1 MNVDLKAPVTQYGL
15 VTLSYWA
22 FTLSDGALRMLVV
35 LFFHQL
41 GYSPIEIAGL
51 LVLYELFGVIT
62 NLYAGWLATSIGLTV
77 TMQMGLALQIAAL
90 VMLMVDSSVLNVVY
104 VMVAQALSGIGKDL
118 NKMGA
123 KASIK
128 SLVPADAQGQLYHW
142 IALLTG
148 SKNALK
154 GVGFFLGGWLLAT
167 VGFQNAVAA
176 MASVLAAVLVLS
188 ILLLERSTGI
198 AKQPQPFK
206 HLFSKSSAVNRLSA
220 ARFFL
225 FGSRDIWFVV
235 ALPVFLQSQLQWSYV
250 QVGTMMAAWVIA
262 YGVVQ
267 TVAPKVTIIGKT
279 VKDTNITHPSGR
291 TAFRWVAILCLVPGV
306 IACGLYAAGSDATLV
321 AIGLVSGLLV
331 FGALFAIN
339 SSIHSYL
346 IVAYAREDGASLDV
360 GFYYMCNAA
369 GRLVGTLLSG
379 LVYQQFGLA
388 ACLLLSSAMLITTA
402 IISKK
407 LPG

>member
-1 MNVDLKAPVTQYGL
+1 MNFNLKAPATQYGL

-62 NLYAGWLATSIGLTV
+62 NLYAGWLATNIGLTV
-77 TMQMGLALQIAAL
+77 TMQMGLTLQIAAL
-90 VMLMVDSSVLNVVY
+90 LMLTVDSSILNVVY

-118 NKMGA
+118 NKMAA

-176 MASVLAAVLVLS
+176 MATALAGVLILS
-188 ILLLERSTGI
+188 FLLLDRSTGI
-198 AKQPQPFK
+198 AKKPQPFQ

-225 FGSRDIWFVV
+225 FGSRDVWFVV
-235 ALPVFLQSQLQWSYV
+235 ALPVFLQSQLQWNYV

-279 VKDTNITHPSGR
+279 IKDSNITHPSGR
-291 TAFRWVAILCLVPGV
+291 TAFRWVSILCLIPAA
-306 IACGLYAAGSDATLV
+306 IAGGLYTAGSDTSLV
-321 AIGLVSGLLV
+321 ATGLVSGLLV

-346 IVAYAREDGASLDV
+346 IVAYAREDGTSLDV

-379 LVYQQFGLA
+379 LIYQQFGLA
-388 ACLLLSSAMLITTA
+388 ACLLLSSGMLITTA
-402 IISKK
+402 VISKK

>member
-1 MNVDLKAPVTQYGL
+1 MNFNLKAPATQYGL
-15 VTLSYWA
+15 VTLSYWT

-62 NLYAGWLATSIGLTV
+62 NLYAGWLATNIGLTV
-77 TMQMGLALQIAAL
+77 TMQMGLTLQIAAL
-90 VMLMVDSSVLNVVY
+90 LMLTVDSSILNVVY

-118 NKMGA
+118 NKMAA

-176 MASVLAAVLVLS
+176 MATALTGVLILS
-188 ILLLERSTGI
+188 FLMLDRSTGI
-198 AKQPQPFK
+198 AKKPQPFQ

-225 FGSRDIWFVV
+225 FGSRDVWFVV
-235 ALPVFLQSQLQWSYV
+235 ALPVFLQSQLQWNYV

-279 VKDTNITHPSGR
+279 IKDSNITHPSGR
-291 TAFRWVAILCLVPGV
+291 TAFRWVSILCLIPAA
-306 IACGLYAAGSDATLV
+306 IAGGLYTAGSDTSLV
-321 AIGLVSGLLV
+321 ATGLVSGLLV

-346 IVAYAREDGASLDV
+346 IVAYAREDGTSLDV

-379 LVYQQFGLA
+379 LIYQQFGLA
-388 ACLLLSSAMLITTA
+388 ACLLLSSGMLITTA
-402 IISKK
+402 VISKK

>member
-1 MNVDLKAPVTQYGL
+1 MNFDLKAPVTQYGL

-90 VMLMVDSSVLNVVY
+90 LLLTVDSSILNLVY

-167 VGFQNAVAA
+167 VGFQNAVAV
-176 MASVLAAVLVLS
+176 MATALGTMLILSVL
-188 ILLLERSTGI
+188 LLDRSTGI
-198 AKQPQPFK
+198 AKKPQPFQ

-225 FGSRDIWFVV
+225 FGSRDVWFVV

-267 TVAPKVTIIGKT
+267 AVAPKVTIVGKT
-279 VKDTNITHPSGR
+279 IKDSNMTQPSGR
-291 TAFRWVAILCLVPGV
+291 TAFRWVALLCLVPAT
-306 IACGLYAAGSDATLV
+306 IAGGLYAAGSNTSLL

-379 LVYQQFGLA
+379 LIYQQFGLA
-388 ACLLLSSAMLITTA
+388 ACLLLSSAMLIITA
-402 IISKK
+402 VISKK

>member
-1 MNVDLKAPVTQYGL
+1 MNFDLKAPATQYGL

-62 NLYAGWLATSIGLTV
+62 NLYAGWLATHIGLTV

-90 VMLMVDSSVLNVVY
+90 LMLTVDSSILNVVY

-176 MASVLAAVLVLS
+176 MATALGRCAD
-188 ILLLERSTGI
+188 T
-198 AKQPQPFK
+198 QF
-206 HLFSKSSAVNRLSA
+206 SA
-220 ARFFL
+220 ARPQH
-225 FGSRDIWFVV
+225 RDSQKTSAVPTSV
-235 ALPVFLQSQLQWSYV
+235 LQEQRSQSAQCS
-250 QVGTMMAAWVIA
+250 
-262 YGVVQ
+262 
-267 TVAPKVTIIGKT
+267 
-279 VKDTNITHPSGR
+279 
-291 TAFRWVAILCLVPGV
+291 AILSVWLTGCLVCCGTAGIFAEP
-306 IACGLYAAGSDATLV
+306 IAMELCAGGD
-321 AIGLVSGLLV
+321 
-331 FGALFAIN
+331 
-339 SSIHSYL
+339 H
-346 IVAYAREDGASLDV
+346 D
-360 GFYYMCNAA
+360 
-369 GRLVGTLLSG
+369 GRLGNRLRCGANSG
-379 LVYQQFGLA
+379 
-388 ACLLLSSAMLITTA
+388 
-402 IISKK
+402 
-407 LPG
+407 P

>member
-1 MNVDLKAPVTQYGL
+1 MNFNLKAPVTQYSL

-62 NLYAGWLATSIGLTV
+62 NLYAGWLATAIGLTV
-77 TMQMGLALQIAAL
+77 TMQMGLVLQIVAL
-90 VMLMVDSSVLNVVY
+90 TMLMVDSSVLTVVY

-128 SLVPADAQGQLYHW
+128 SLVPADAQGRLYRW

-167 VGFQNAVAA
+167 VGFQYAVAT
-176 MASVLAAVLVLS
+176 MAAALAVVLVLS
-188 ILLLERSTGI
+188 ILLLDRNTGI
-198 AKQPQPFK
+198 AQNPKPFK
-206 HLFSKSSAVNRLSA
+206 HLCSTSSAVNRLSA

-235 ALPVFLQSQLQWSYV
+235 ALPVFLQSQLEWSYV

-279 VKDTNITHPSGR
+279 AKANITHPSGR
-291 TAFRWVAILCLVPGV
+291 TAFRWVAALCLVPAA
-306 IACGLYAAGSDATLV
+306 IASGLYVAGDNHSMLAT
-321 AIGLVSGLLV
+321 GLVSGLLV

-388 ACLLLSSAMLITTA
+388 ACLLLSSLMLVATA
-402 IISKK
+402 VISKK

>member
-1 MNVDLKAPVTQYGL
+1 MNVDLKAPVSQYTL

-41 GYSPIEIAGL
+41 GYSPIEIAGV

-62 NLYAGWLATSIGLTV
+62 NLYAGWLATTIGLSV
-77 TMQMGLALQIAAL
+77 TMQMGLGLQIAAL
-90 VMLMVDSSVLNVVY
+90 VMLMVDSSILNVVY
-104 VMVAQALSGIGKDL
+104 VMAAQALSGIGKDL

-128 SLVPADAQGQLYHW
+128 SLVPADAQGRLYRW

-167 VGFQNAVAA
+167 VGFQHAVAI
-176 MASVLAAVLVLS
+176 MASVLGLVLALS
-188 ILLLERSTGI
+188 ILLLDRTTGI
-198 AKQPQPFK
+198 AKKPQPFK

-235 ALPVFLQSQLQWSYV
+235 ALPVFLQSQLQWSYI
-250 QVGTMMAAWVIA
+250 QVGSMMAAWVIA

-267 TVAPKVTIIGKT
+267 TVAPKVTVIGKT
-279 VKDTNITHPSGR
+279 VKDSNITHPSGR
-291 TAFRWVAILCLVPGV
+291 TAFRWVALLCLVPAA
-306 IACGLYAAGSDATLV
+306 IAGGLYAAGSNISLV
-321 AIGLVSGLLV
+321 ATGLVSGLLV

-388 ACLLLSSAMLITTA
+388 ACLLLSSGMLIATA
-402 IISKK
+402 VISKK
-407 LPG
+407 LPN

>member
-1 MNVDLKAPVTQYGL
+1 MNFDLKTPVTQYSL

-62 NLYAGWLATSIGLTV
+62 NLYAGWLATAIGLTV
-77 TMQMGLALQIAAL
+77 TMQMGLALQIVAL
-90 VMLMVDSSVLNVVY
+90 AMLMVDSSVLNVIY

-128 SLVPADAQGQLYHW
+128 SLVPAEAQGRLYRW

-167 VGFQNAVAA
+167 VGFQYAVAT
-176 MASVLAAVLVLS
+176 MATALAVVLVLS
-188 ILLLERSTGI
+188 ILLLDRTTGI
-198 AKQPQPFK
+198 AQKPKPFQ
-206 HLFSKSSAVNRLSA
+206 HLFSASSAVNRLSA

-250 QVGTMMAAWVIA
+250 QVGSMMATWVIA

-279 VKDTNITHPSGR
+279 SKANITHPSGR
-291 TAFRWVAILCLVPGV
+291 TAFRWVALLCLVPAA
-306 IACGLYAAGSDATLV
+306 IAGGLYAVGDNPSMLAT
-321 AIGLVSGLLV
+321 GLVSGLLV

-388 ACLLLSSAMLITTA
+388 ACLLLSSVMLIATA
-402 IISKK
+402 VISKK

>member
-1 MNVDLKAPVTQYGL
+1 MNFNLKAPATQYGL

-62 NLYAGWLATSIGLTV
+62 NLYAGWLATNIGLTV

-90 VMLMVDSSVLNVVY
+90 LMLTVDSSILNVVY

-118 NKMGA
+118 NKMAA

-176 MASVLAAVLVLS
+176 MATALTGVLILS
-188 ILLLERSTGI
+188 FLLLDRSTGI
-198 AKQPQPFK
+198 AKKPQPFQ

-225 FGSRDIWFVV
+225 FGSRDVWFVV
-235 ALPVFLQSQLQWSYV
+235 ALPVFLQSQLQWNYV

-279 VKDTNITHPSGR
+279 IKDSNITHASGR
-291 TAFRWVAILCLVPGV
+291 TAFRWVSILCLIPAA
-306 IACGLYAAGSDATLV
+306 IAGGLYTAGSDTSLV
-321 AIGLVSGLLV
+321 ATGLVSGLLV

-379 LVYQQFGLA
+379 LIYQQFGLA
-388 ACLLLSSAMLITTA
+388 ACLLLSSGMLITTA
-402 IISKK
+402 VISKK

>member
-1 MNVDLKAPVTQYGL
+1 MNFDLKAPVTQYGL

-90 VMLMVDSSVLNVVY
+90 LLLTVDSSILNLVY

-167 VGFQNAVAA
+167 VGFQNAVAV
-176 MASVLAAVLVLS
+176 MATALGTMLILSVL
-188 ILLLERSTGI
+188 LLDRSTGI
-198 AKQPQPFK
+198 AKKPQPFQ

-225 FGSRDIWFVV
+225 FGSRDVWFVV

-262 YGVVQ
+262 YGVAQ
-267 TVAPKVTIIGKT
+267 AVAPKVTIVGKT
-279 VKDTNITHPSGR
+279 IKDSNMTQPSGR
-291 TAFRWVAILCLVPGV
+291 TAFRWVALLCLVPAT
-306 IACGLYAAGSDATLV
+306 IAGGLYAAGSNTSLL

-379 LVYQQFGLA
+379 LIYQQFGLA
-388 ACLLLSSAMLITTA
+388 ACLLLSSAMLIITA
-402 IISKK
+402 VISKK

>member
-1 MNVDLKAPVTQYGL
+1 MNFDLKAPATQYGL

-62 NLYAGWLATSIGLTV
+62 NLYAGWLATTIGLTV

-90 VMLMVDSSVLNVVY
+90 LLLTVDSSILNVVY

-167 VGFQNAVAA
+167 VGFQNAVAV
-176 MASVLAAVLVLS
+176 MATALGAVLILSVL
-188 ILLLERSTGI
+188 LLDRSTGI
-198 AKQPQPFK
+198 AKKSQPFQ
-206 HLFSKSSAVNRLSA
+206 HLFSKSSAVNRLST

-225 FGSRDIWFVV
+225 FGSRDVWFVV

-262 YGVVQ
+262 YGMVQ
-267 TVAPKVTIIGKT
+267 AVAPKVTIVGKT
-279 VKDTNITHPSGR
+279 IKDSNMTQPSGR
-291 TAFRWVAILCLVPGV
+291 TAFRWVALLCLVPAA
-306 IACGLYAAGSDATLV
+306 IAGGLYVAGSNTSLL

-379 LVYQQFGLA
+379 LIYQQFGLA
-388 ACLLLSSAMLITTA
+388 ACLLLSSGMLITTA
-402 IISKK
+402 VISKK

>member
-1 MNVDLKAPVTQYGL
+1 MNFDLKAPVTQYGL

-90 VMLMVDSSVLNVVY
+90 LLLTVDSSILNLVY

-167 VGFQNAVAA
+167 VGFQNAVAV
-176 MASVLAAVLVLS
+176 MATALGTMLILSVL
-188 ILLLERSTGI
+188 LLDRSTGI
-198 AKQPQPFK
+198 AKKPQPFQ

-225 FGSRDIWFVV
+225 FGSRDVWFVV

-279 VKDTNITHPSGR
+279 IKDSNITHPSGR
-291 TAFRWVAILCLVPGV
+291 TAFRWVSILCLIPAA
-306 IACGLYAAGSDATLV
+306 IACGLYTAGSDTSLV
-321 AIGLVSGLLV
+321 ATGLVSGLLV

-379 LVYQQFGLA
+379 LIYQQFGLA
-388 ACLLLSSAMLITTA
+388 ACLLVSSGMLITTA
-402 IISKK
+402 VISKK

>member
-1 MNVDLKAPVTQYGL
+1 
-15 VTLSYWA
+15 
-22 FTLSDGALRMLVV
+22 
-35 LFFHQL
+35 
-41 GYSPIEIAGL
+41 
-51 LVLYELFGVIT
+51 
-62 NLYAGWLATSIGLTV
+62 
-77 TMQMGLALQIAAL
+77 MQMGLTLQIAAL
-90 VMLMVDSSVLNVVY
+90 LMLTVDSSILNVVY

-118 NKMGA
+118 NKMSA

-176 MASVLAAVLVLS
+176 MAIALAGVLILS
-188 ILLLERSTGI
+188 FLLLDRSTGI
-198 AKQPQPFK
+198 AKKPQPFQ

-225 FGSRDIWFVV
+225 FGSRDVWFVV

-279 VKDTNITHPSGR
+279 IKDSNITHPSGR
-291 TAFRWVAILCLVPGV
+291 TAFRWVSILCLIPAA
-306 IACGLYAAGSDATLV
+306 IACGLYTAGSDTSLV
-321 AIGLVSGLLV
+321 ATGLVSGLLV

-379 LVYQQFGLA
+379 LIYQQFGLA
-388 ACLLLSSAMLITTA
+388 ACLLVSSGMLITTA
-402 IISKK
+402 VISKK

>member
-1 MNVDLKAPVTQYGL
+1 MNFNLKAPVTQYGL

-62 NLYAGWLATSIGLTV
+62 NLYAGWLATSIGVTV

-90 VMLMVDSSVLNVVY
+90 AMLMVDSSILIVVY

-128 SLVPADAQGQLYHW
+128 SLVPADAQGRLYRW

-167 VGFQNAVAA
+167 VGFQHAVAV
-176 MASVLAAVLVLS
+176 MACVLAAVLVLS
-188 ILLLERSTGI
+188 ILLLDRTTGI

-225 FGSRDIWFVV
+225 FGSRDVWFVV
-235 ALPVFLQSQLQWSYV
+235 ALPVFLQSQLQWNYV

-279 VKDTNITHPSGR
+279 IKDSNITHPSGR
-291 TAFRWVAILCLVPGV
+291 TAFRWVSILCLIPAA
-306 IACGLYAAGSDATLV
+306 IAGGLYTAGSDASLIAT
-321 AIGLVSGLLV
+321 GLVSGLLV

-346 IVAYAREDGASLDV
+346 IVAYAREDGTSLDV

-379 LVYQQFGLA
+379 LIYQQFGLA
-388 ACLLLSSAMLITTA
+388 ACLLLSSGMLITTA
-402 IISKK
+402 VISKK

>member
-1 MNVDLKAPVTQYGL
+1 MNFNLKAPVTQYSL

-62 NLYAGWLATSIGLTV
+62 NLYAGWLATAIGLTV
-77 TMQMGLALQIAAL
+77 TMQMGLVLQIVAL
-90 VMLMVDSSVLNVVY
+90 TMLMVDSSVLTVVY

-128 SLVPADAQGQLYHW
+128 SLVPADAQGRLYRW
-142 IALLTG
+142 ITLLTG

-167 VGFQNAVAA
+167 VGFQYAVAT
-176 MASVLAAVLVLS
+176 MAAALAVVLVLS
-188 ILLLERSTGI
+188 ILLLDRNTGI
-198 AKQPQPFK
+198 AQNPKPFK
-206 HLFSKSSAVNRLSA
+206 HLCSTSSAVNRLSA

-235 ALPVFLQSQLQWSYV
+235 AVPVFFHEHLHWSFT
-250 QVGTMMAAWVIA
+250 QVGTFHAVWVIA
-262 YGVVQ
+262 YGAVQ
-267 TVAPKVTIIGKT
+267 SSAPKLLKSADGSKEDKNKAFKLSLTLCISMGLII
-279 VKDTNITHPSGR
+279 
-291 TAFRWVAILCLVPGV
+291 
-306 IACGLYAAGSDATLV
+306 AGSAIFGYNSYILV
-321 AIGLVSGLLV
+321 GGLMV
-331 FGALFAIN
+331 FGFFFALN
-339 SSIHSYL
+339 SSFHSYL
-346 IVAYAREDGASLDV
+346 ILSFSKSDKAAMSV
-360 GFYYMCNAA
+360 GFYYMANAI
-369 GRLVGTLLSG
+369 GRLFGTLLSG
-379 LVYQQFGLA
+379 ILYQVGGLM
-388 ACLLLSSAMLITTA
+388 ACLIGSLSFLVITSF
-402 IISKK
+402 ISKK
-407 LPG
+407 LNSQK

>member
-1 MNVDLKAPVTQYGL
+1 MNLDLKAPVTQYGL

-51 LVLYELFGVIT
+51 LVFYELFGVMT
-62 NLYAGWLATSIGLTV
+62 NFCAGWLATAIGLTV
-77 TMQMGLALQIAAL
+77 TMQMGLALQIVAL
-90 VMLMVDSSVLNVVY
+90 SMLMVDSSVLNVAY

-128 SLVPADAQGQLYHW
+128 SLVPTDAQGRLYRW

-167 VGFQNAVAA
+167 VGFQHAVAT
-176 MASVLAAVLVLS
+176 MAAALGGVLILSVL
-188 ILLLERSTGI
+188 LLDRTTGI
-198 AKQPQPFK
+198 AKKPQPFK
-206 HLFSKSSAVNRLSA
+206 HLFSTSSAVNRLSA

-235 ALPVFLQSQLQWSYV
+235 ALPVFLQSQLQWNYV
-250 QVGTMMAAWVIA
+250 QVGSMMAAWVIA

-267 TVAPKVTIIGKT
+267 TVAPKITIIGKT
-279 VKDTNITHPSGR
+279 VRDSNITHPSGR
-291 TAFRWVAILCLVPGV
+291 TAFRWVTALCLVPGA
-306 IACGLYAAGSDATLV
+306 IAGSLYLADSNASTVATSLV
-321 AIGLVSGLLV
+321 AGLFV
-331 FGALFAIN
+331 FGALFAVN

-379 LVYQQFGLA
+379 LVYQQFGLG
-388 ACLLLSSAMLITTA
+388 ACLLLSSAMLIATA
-402 IISKK
+402 VISKK

>member
-1 MNVDLKAPVTQYGL
+1 
-15 VTLSYWA
+15 
-22 FTLSDGALRMLVV
+22 MLVV

-62 NLYAGWLATSIGLTV
+62 NLYAGWLATTIGLTV
-77 TMQMGLALQIAAL
+77 TMQMGLVLQISAL
-90 VMLMVDSSVLNVVY
+90 LMLTVDSSILNVVY

-167 VGFQNAVAA
+167 VGFQNAVAV
-176 MASVLAAVLVLS
+176 MATALGGVLILSVL
-188 ILLLERSTGI
+188 LLDRSTGI
-198 AKQPQPFK
+198 AKKPQPFQ

-225 FGSRDIWFVV
+225 FGSRDVWFVV

-279 VKDTNITHPSGR
+279 IKDSNMTHPSGR
-291 TAFRWVAILCLVPGV
+291 TALRWVALLCLVPAA
-306 IACGLYAAGSDATLV
+306 IAGGLYVAGSNTSLL

-379 LVYQQFGLA
+379 LIYQQFGLA
-388 ACLLLSSAMLITTA
+388 ACLLLSSGMLITTA
-402 IISKK
+402 VISKK

>member
-1 MNVDLKAPVTQYGL
+1 MNFNLKAPVTQYGL

-62 NLYAGWLATSIGLTV
+62 NLYAGWLATSIGVTV

-90 VMLMVDSSVLNVVY
+90 AMLMVDSSILNVVY

-128 SLVPADAQGQLYHW
+128 SLVPADAQGRLYRW

-167 VGFQNAVAA
+167 VGFQHAVAV
-176 MASVLAAVLVLS
+176 MACVLAAVLVLS
-188 ILLLERSTGI
+188 ILLLDRTTGI

-206 HLFSKSSAVNRLSA
+206 HLFSKISAVNRLSA

-225 FGSRDIWFVV
+225 FGSRDVWFVV

-250 QVGTMMAAWVIA
+250 QVGSMMAAWVIA

-267 TVAPKVTIIGKT
+267 TLAPKITLIGKT
-279 VKDTNITHPSGR
+279 VEDSNITHPSGR
-291 TAFRWVAILCLVPGV
+291 TAFRWVALLCLVPAV
-306 IACGLYAAGSDATLV
+306 IAGGLYAAGSHTNLV
-321 AIGLVSGLLV
+321 ATGLVSGLLV
-331 FGALFAIN
+331 FGAVFAIN

-388 ACLLLSSAMLITTA
+388 ACLLLSSVMLIATA
-402 IISKK
+402 VISKK

>member
-1 MNVDLKAPVTQYGL
+1 MNFDLKAPATQYGL

-62 NLYAGWLATSIGLTV
+62 NLYAGWLATTIGLTV
-77 TMQMGLALQIAAL
+77 TMQMGLVLQISAL
-90 VMLMVDSSVLNVVY
+90 LMLTVDSSILNVVY

-167 VGFQNAVAA
+167 VGFQNAVAV
-176 MASVLAAVLVLS
+176 MATALGGVLILSVL
-188 ILLLERSTGI
+188 LLDRSTGI
-198 AKQPQPFK
+198 AKKPQPFQ

-225 FGSRDIWFVV
+225 FGSRDVWFVV

-279 VKDTNITHPSGR
+279 IKDSNMTHPSGR
-291 TAFRWVAILCLVPGV
+291 TALRWVALLCLVPAA
-306 IACGLYAAGSDATLV
+306 IAGGLYVAGSNTSLL

-379 LVYQQFGLA
+379 LIYQQFGLA
-388 ACLLLSSAMLITTA
+388 ACLLLSSGMLITTA
-402 IISKK
+402 VISKK

>member
-1 MNVDLKAPVTQYGL
+1 MNFDLKAPATQYGL

-62 NLYAGWLATSIGLTV
+62 NLYAGWLATTIGLTV

-90 VMLMVDSSVLNVVY
+90 LMLTVDSSILNVVY

-167 VGFQNAVAA
+167 VGFQNAVAV
-176 MASVLAAVLVLS
+176 MATALGGVLILSVL
-188 ILLLERSTGI
+188 LLDRSTGI
-198 AKQPQPFK
+198 AKKPQPFQ

-225 FGSRDIWFVV
+225 FGSRDVWFVV

-279 VKDTNITHPSGR
+279 IKDSNMTHPSGR
-291 TAFRWVAILCLVPGV
+291 TALRWVALLCLVPAA
-306 IACGLYAAGSDATLV
+306 IAGGLYVAGSNTSLL

-379 LVYQQFGLA
+379 LIYQQFGLA
-388 ACLLLSSAMLITTA
+388 ACLLLSSGMLITTA
-402 IISKK
+402 VISKK

>member
-1 MNVDLKAPVTQYGL
+1 MNFNLKAPATQYGL

-62 NLYAGWLATSIGLTV
+62 NLYAGWLATNIGLTV

-90 VMLMVDSSVLNVVY
+90 LMLTVDSSILNVVY

-118 NKMGA
+118 NKMAA

-176 MASVLAAVLVLS
+176 MATALAGVLILS
-188 ILLLERSTGI
+188 FLLLDRSTGI
-198 AKQPQPFK
+198 AKKPQPFQ

-225 FGSRDIWFVV
+225 FGSRDVWFVV
-235 ALPVFLQSQLQWSYV
+235 ALPVFLQSQLQWNYV

-279 VKDTNITHPSGR
+279 IKDSNITHPSGR
-291 TAFRWVAILCLVPGV
+291 TAFRWVSILCLIPAA
-306 IACGLYAAGSDATLV
+306 IAGGLYTAGSDTSLV
-321 AIGLVSGLLV
+321 ATGLVSGLLV

-346 IVAYAREDGASLDV
+346 IVAYAREDGTSLDV

-379 LVYQQFGLA
+379 LIYQQFGLA
-388 ACLLLSSAMLITTA
+388 ACLLLSSGMLITTA
-402 IISKK
+402 VISKK

>member
-1 MNVDLKAPVTQYGL
+1 MNFDLKTPATQYGL

-62 NLYAGWLATSIGLTV
+62 NLYAGWLATHIGLTV
-77 TMQMGLALQIAAL
+77 TMQMGLTLQIAAL
-90 VMLMVDSSVLNVVY
+90 LMLTVDSSILNVIY

-118 NKMGA
+118 NKMSA

-176 MASVLAAVLVLS
+176 MAIALAGVLILS
-188 ILLLERSTGI
+188 FLLLDRSTGI
-198 AKQPQPFK
+198 AKKPQPFQ

-225 FGSRDIWFVV
+225 FGSRDVWFVV
-235 ALPVFLQSQLQWSYV
+235 ALPVFLQSQFN
-250 QVGTMMAAWVIA
+250 GAMC
-262 YGVVQ
+262 
-267 TVAPKVTIIGKT
+267 
-279 VKDTNITHPSGR
+279 
-291 TAFRWVAILCLVPGV
+291 RWGP
-306 IACGLYAAGSDATLV
+306 
-321 AIGLVSGLLV
+321 
-331 FGALFAIN
+331 
-339 SSIHSYL
+339 
-346 IVAYAREDGASLDV
+346 
-360 GFYYMCNAA
+360 
-369 GRLVGTLLSG
+369 
-379 LVYQQFGLA
+379 
-388 ACLLLSSAMLITTA
+388 
-402 IISKK
+402 
-407 LPG
+407 

>member
-1 MNVDLKAPVTQYGL
+1 MNIDLKTPVSQYSL

-41 GYSPIEIAGL
+41 GYSPIDIAAL
-51 LVLYELFGVIT
+51 LVFYELFGVIT
-62 NLYAGWLATSIGLTV
+62 NLYAGWLATAIGLSV
-77 TMQMGLALQIAAL
+77 TMQMGLALQIVAL
-90 VMLMVDSSVLNVVY
+90 GMLMVDSSILNVIY

-128 SLVPADAQGQLYHW
+128 SLVPADAQGRLYRW

-154 GVGFFLGGWLLAT
+154 GVGFFLGGWLLST
-167 VGFQNAVAA
+167 VGFQYAVGTMAA
-176 MASVLAAVLVLS
+176 ALSVVLVLS
-188 ILLLERSTGI
+188 ILLLDRSTGI
-198 AKQPQPFK
+198 AKKPKPFQ
-206 HLFSKSSAVNRLSA
+206 HLFSTSSAVNRLSA

-250 QVGTMMAAWVIA
+250 QVGTLMAAWVIA
-262 YGVVQ
+262 YGIVQ
-267 TVAPKVTIIGKT
+267 TVAPKITIIGKT
-279 VKDTNITHPSGR
+279 AKGNITHPSGR
-291 TAFRWVAILCLVPGV
+291 TAFRWVAILCLVPGA
-306 IACGLYAAGSDATLV
+306 IAWGVYAAGLDTSML
-321 AIGLVSGLLV
+321 AIGLVSGLLL

-346 IVAYAREDGASLDV
+346 IVAYAREDGTSLDV

-379 LVYQQFGLA
+379 LVYQQFGLV
-388 ACLLLSSAMLITTA
+388 ACLVLSSAMLIVTA
-402 IISKK
+402 VISRK
-407 LPG
+407 LTA

>member
-1 MNVDLKAPVTQYGL
+1 MNVDLKAPVSQYTL

-41 GYSPIEIAGL
+41 GYSPIEIAGI

-62 NLYAGWLATSIGLTV
+62 NLYAGWLATTIGLSV
-77 TMQMGLALQIAAL
+77 TMQVGLGLQIAAL
-90 VMLMVDSSVLNVVY
+90 AMLMVDSSILNVVY
-104 VMVAQALSGIGKDL
+104 VMAAQALSGIGKDL

-128 SLVPADAQGQLYHW
+128 SLVPADAQGRLYRW

-167 VGFQNAVAA
+167 VGFQHAVAI
-176 MASVLAAVLVLS
+176 MASVLGLVLALS
-188 ILLLERSTGI
+188 ILLLDRTTGI
-198 AKQPQPFK
+198 AKKPQPFK

-250 QVGTMMAAWVIA
+250 QVGSMMAAWVVA

-279 VKDTNITHPSGR
+279 VQDRNITHPSGR
-291 TAFRWVAILCLVPGV
+291 TAFRWVALVCLVPAA
-306 IACGLYAAGSDATLV
+306 IAGGLYAVGGNSSLV

-346 IVAYAREDGASLDV
+346 IVAYAREDGTSLDV

-388 ACLLLSSAMLITTA
+388 ACLLLSSIMLIATA
-402 IISKK
+402 VISRK

>member
-1 MNVDLKAPVTQYGL
+1 MNFDLKAPVTQYSL

-41 GYSPIEIAGL
+41 GYSPIQIAGL

-62 NLYAGWLATSIGLTV
+62 NLYAGWLATAVGLTV

-90 VMLMVDSSVLNVVY
+90 AMLMVDSSTLNVVY
-104 VMVAQALSGIGKDL
+104 VMIAQALSGIGKDL

-128 SLVPADAQGQLYHW
+128 SLVPADAQGRLYRW

-167 VGFQNAVAA
+167 VGFQYAVAI
-176 MASVLAAVLVLS
+176 MAAALTLILVLG
-188 ILLLERSTGI
+188 ILLLDRTTGV
-198 AKQPQPFK
+198 AQNPKPFQ
-206 HLFSKSSAVNRLSA
+206 HLFSASSAVNRLSA

-250 QVGTMMAAWVIA
+250 QVGSMMAACVIA

-279 VKDTNITHPSGR
+279 AKANITHPSGR
-291 TAFRWVAILCLVPGV
+291 TAFRWVAILCLVPAA
-306 IACGLYAAGSDATLV
+306 IAVGLYAAGSNTNTLAT
-321 AIGLVSGLLV
+321 GLVSGLLV

-388 ACLLLSSAMLITTA
+388 ACLLLSSLMLIATA
-402 IISKK
+402 LISKK

>member
-1 MNVDLKAPVTQYGL
+1 MNFELKAPATQYGL

-51 LVLYELFGVIT
+51 LVLYELCGVIT
-62 NLYAGWLATSIGLTV
+62 NLYGGWLATTIGLTI
-77 TMQMGLALQIAAL
+77 TMQAGLALQIVAL
-90 VMLMVDSSVLNVVY
+90 SMLMVDSSILNVVY
-104 VMVAQALSGIGKDL
+104 VMIAQALSGIGKDL

-128 SLVPADAQGQLYHW
+128 SLVPADAQGRLYRW

-167 VGFQNAVAA
+167 VGFQSAVAT
-176 MASVLAAVLVLS
+176 MATALSGVLILS
-188 ILLLERSTGI
+188 ILMLDRSMGI
-198 AKQPQPFK
+198 AKKPQPLK

-250 QVGTMMAAWVIA
+250 QVGSMMAAWVMA

-267 TVAPKVTIIGKT
+267 TLAPKVTNTGNKE
-279 VKDTNITHPSGR
+279 TNITHPSGS
-291 TAFRWVAILCLVPGV
+291 TAFKWAVLLCLIPAAIG
-306 IACGLYAAGSDATLV
+306 ATLYAAGSDPSLLAVVLV
-321 AIGLVSGLLV
+321 TGLMI
-331 FGALFAIN
+331 FGAFFAIN
-339 SSIHSYL
+339 SSIHPYL
-346 IVAYAREDGASLDV
+346 IVAYAREDGTSLDV

-379 LVYQQFGLA
+379 LVYQQFGLT
-388 ACLLLSSAMLITTA
+388 ACLLLSSLMLVATA
-402 IISKK
+402 AISKK
-407 LPG
+407 LPA

>member
-1 MNVDLKAPVTQYGL
+1 MNFDIKAPVAQYSL

-51 LVLYELFGVIT
+51 FLLYEFFGVVT
-62 NLYAGWLATSIGLTV
+62 NLYAGWLATAIGLTV
-77 TMQMGLALQIAAL
+77 TMQMGLVLQIVAL
-90 VMLMVDSSVLNVVY
+90 GMLMADNSMLSIVY
-104 VMVAQALSGIGKDL
+104 VMVAQALSGIAKDL
-118 NKMGA
+118 SKMGA

-128 SLVPADAQGQLYHW
+128 SLVAADAQSQLYRW
-142 IALLTG
+142 VALLTG

-154 GVGFFLGGWLLAT
+154 GLGFFLGAWLLAA
-167 VGFQNAVAA
+167 VGFQAAVGMMAA
-176 MASVLAAVLVLS
+176 VLVAVLVLS
-188 ILLLERSTGI
+188 IFLLERTTGI
-198 AKQPQPFK
+198 AKKPQRFK

-235 ALPVFLQSQLQWSYV
+235 ALPVFLQSQLEWSYL
-250 QVGTMMAAWVIA
+250 QVGSLMATWVIA
-262 YGVVQ
+262 YGIVQ
-267 TVAPKVTIIGKT
+267 AVTPGITAIGKT
-279 VKDTNITHPSGR
+279 ASDSDVSRPSGK
-291 TAFRWVAILCLVPGV
+291 TAFNWVLALCLVPAV
-306 IACGLYAAGSDATLV
+306 IAGGLYAAGSSTSLIAT
-321 AIGLVSGLLV
+321 GLVLGLLA

-379 LVYQQFGLA
+379 LVYQQSGLA
-388 ACLLLSSAMLITTA
+388 ACLLISSVMLIA
-402 IISKK
+402 SAVISRK
-407 LPG
+407 LPA

>member
-1 MNVDLKAPVTQYGL
+1 MNFDLKAPATQYGL

-62 NLYAGWLATSIGLTV
+62 NLYAGWLATTIGLTV

-90 VMLMVDSSVLNVVY
+90 LLLTVDSSILNVVY

-167 VGFQNAVAA
+167 VGFQNAVAV
-176 MASVLAAVLVLS
+176 MATALGAVLILSVL
-188 ILLLERSTGI
+188 LLDRSTGI
-198 AKQPQPFK
+198 AKKSQPFQ

-225 FGSRDIWFVV
+225 FGSRDVWFVV

-262 YGVVQ
+262 YGMVQ
-267 TVAPKVTIIGKT
+267 AVAPKVTIVGKT
-279 VKDTNITHPSGR
+279 IKDSNMTQPSGR
-291 TAFRWVAILCLVPGV
+291 TAFRWVALLCLVPAA
-306 IACGLYAAGSDATLV
+306 IAGGLYVAGSNTSLL

-379 LVYQQFGLA
+379 LIYQQFGLA
-388 ACLLLSSAMLITTA
+388 ACLLLSSGMLITTA
-402 IISKK
+402 VISKK

>member
-1 MNVDLKAPVTQYGL
+1 MNFDLKAPVTQYSL

-41 GYSPIEIAGL
+41 GYSPIDIAGL
-51 LVLYELFGVIT
+51 LVLYELSGVIT
-62 NLYAGWLATSIGLTV
+62 NLYAGWLATTIGLTV
-77 TMQMGLALQIAAL
+77 TMQTGLALQIAAL
-90 VMLMVDSSVLNVVY
+90 AMLMVDSSILNVVY

-128 SLVPADAQGQLYHW
+128 FLVPADAQGRLYRW

-176 MASVLAAVLVLS
+176 MASVLTAVLVLS
-188 ILLLERSTGI
+188 ILLLDRTTGI

-267 TVAPKVTIIGKT
+267 TVAPKITIIGKT

-291 TAFRWVAILCLVPGV
+291 TAFRWVAILCLVPAA
-306 IACGLYAAGSDATLV
+306 IAGGLYAAGSHTSLV
-321 AIGLVSGLLV
+321 ATGLVSGLLV

-388 ACLLLSSAMLITTA
+388 ACLLLSSVMLIATA
-402 IISKK
+402 VISKK

>member
-1 MNVDLKAPVTQYGL
+1 
-15 VTLSYWA
+15 
-22 FTLSDGALRMLVV
+22 
-35 LFFHQL
+35 
-41 GYSPIEIAGL
+41 
-51 LVLYELFGVIT
+51 
-62 NLYAGWLATSIGLTV
+62 
-77 TMQMGLALQIAAL
+77 MQMGLALQIAAL
-90 VMLMVDSSVLNVVY
+90 LMLTVDSSILNVVY

-167 VGFQNAVAA
+167 VGFQNAVAV
-176 MASVLAAVLVLS
+176 MATALGLVLILSVL
-188 ILLLERSTGI
+188 LLDRSTGI
-198 AKQPQPFK
+198 AKKPQPFQ

-225 FGSRDIWFVV
+225 FGSRDVWFVV

-279 VKDTNITHPSGR
+279 IKDSNITHPSGR
-291 TAFRWVAILCLVPGV
+291 TAFRWVALLCLVPCRNRWRPLCRGEQ
-306 IACGLYAAGSDATLV
+306 Y
-321 AIGLVSGLLV
+321 
-331 FGALFAIN
+331 
-339 SSIHSYL
+339 
-346 IVAYAREDGASLDV
+346 
-360 GFYYMCNAA
+360 
-369 GRLVGTLLSG
+369 
-379 LVYQQFGLA
+379 
-388 ACLLLSSAMLITTA
+388 
-402 IISKK
+402 
-407 LPG
+407 

>member
-1 MNVDLKAPVTQYGL
+1 MNVDLKAPASQYTL

-41 GYSPIEIAGL
+41 GYSPIEIAGI

-62 NLYAGWLATSIGLTV
+62 NLYAGWLATTIGLSI
-77 TMQMGLALQIAAL
+77 TMQMGLGLQIAAL
-90 VMLMVDSSVLNVVY
+90 VMLMVDSSILNVVY
-104 VMVAQALSGIGKDL
+104 VMAAQALSGIGKDL

-128 SLVPADAQGQLYHW
+128 SLVPADAQGRLYRW

-167 VGFQNAVAA
+167 VGFQDAVAI
-176 MASVLAAVLVLS
+176 MAGVLGAVLALS
-188 ILLLERSTGI
+188 ILLLDRTTGI
-198 AKQPQPFK
+198 AKKPQPFK

-235 ALPVFLQSQLQWSYV
+235 ALPVFLQSQLQWSYI
-250 QVGTMMAAWVIA
+250 QVGSMMAAWVIA

-267 TVAPKVTIIGKT
+267 TVAPKVTVIGKT
-279 VKDTNITHPSGR
+279 VKDSNITHPSGR
-291 TAFRWVAILCLVPGV
+291 TAFRWVALLCLVPAA
-306 IACGLYAAGSDATLV
+306 IAGGLYAAGSNISLV
-321 AIGLVSGLLV
+321 ASGLVSGLLV

-346 IVAYAREDGASLDV
+346 IVAYAREDGTSLDV
-360 GFYYMCNAA
+360 GFYYMCNAS

-388 ACLLLSSAMLITTA
+388 ACLLLSSGMLIATA
-402 IISKK
+402 VISKK
-407 LPG
+407 LPN

>member
-1 MNVDLKAPVTQYGL
+1 MNLDLKAPVTQYGL

-51 LVLYELFGVIT
+51 LVFYELFGVIT
-62 NLYAGWLATSIGLTV
+62 NLYAGWLATAIGLTV
-77 TMQMGLALQIAAL
+77 TMQMGLVLQIVAL
-90 VMLMVDSSVLNVVY
+90 TMLMVDSSVLNVAY

-128 SLVPADAQGQLYHW
+128 SLVPTDAQGRLYRW

-167 VGFQNAVAA
+167 VGFQHAVAT
-176 MASVLAAVLVLS
+176 MAAALGGVLILSVL
-188 ILLLERSTGI
+188 LLDRTTGI
-198 AKQPQPFK
+198 AKKTQPFK

-235 ALPVFLQSQLQWSYV
+235 ALPVFLQSQLQWNYV
-250 QVGTMMAAWVIA
+250 QVGSMMAAWVIA

-267 TVAPKVTIIGKT
+267 TVAPKITIIGKT
-279 VKDTNITHPSGR
+279 VRDSNITHPSGR
-291 TAFRWVAILCLVPGV
+291 TAFRWVTALCLVPGA
-306 IACGLYAAGSDATLV
+306 IAGGLYLADSNASTVATSLV
-321 AIGLVSGLLV
+321 AGLFV

-379 LVYQQFGLA
+379 LVYQQFGLG
-388 ACLLLSSAMLITTA
+388 ACLLLSSAMLIATA
-402 IISKK
+402 VISKK